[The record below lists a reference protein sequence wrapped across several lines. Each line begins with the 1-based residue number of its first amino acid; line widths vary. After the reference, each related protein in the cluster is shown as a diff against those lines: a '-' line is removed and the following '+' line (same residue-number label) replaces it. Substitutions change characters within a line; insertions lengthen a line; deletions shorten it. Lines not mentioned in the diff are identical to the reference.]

1 VKPTYRALN
10 KRLVL
15 CACDRRLFLSGLF
28 AGVSMLMLFGSLTFG
43 VVIFSVFAT
52 TGWFQARDPVLFLL
66 LLSFGRHPAQFDPA
80 KFQPFSVIFY
90 ASDF

>member
-1 VKPTYRALN
+1 MKPTFRSLN

-15 CACDRRLFLSGLF
+15 CGCDRRLFLSGLF

-52 TGWFQARDPVLFLL
+52 AGWFQARDPVLLRLL
-66 LLSFGRHPAQFDPA
+66 LRFGRQPAHFDAA
-80 KFQPFSVIFY
+80 KFQPFPVIFY
-90 ASDF
+90 AADF